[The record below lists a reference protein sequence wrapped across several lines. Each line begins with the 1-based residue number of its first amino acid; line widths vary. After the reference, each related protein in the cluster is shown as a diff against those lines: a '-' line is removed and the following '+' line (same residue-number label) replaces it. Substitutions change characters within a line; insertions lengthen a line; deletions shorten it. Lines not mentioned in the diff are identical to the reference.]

1 MSKQNH
7 SKQSLFSEVNGHTIP
22 NPKNQYALVLH
33 TLMENPKGITQLYW
47 ANHYNILKFATRL
60 GELETKL
67 SKILVKK
74 EPQKFTNRFGHEGQY
89 VLYTPILTIQEYL
102 EIYNKI
108 NK

>member
-1 MSKQNH
+1 MSKKTSGQN
-7 SKQSLFSEVNGHTIP
+7 LFSLVDGNTIP

-60 GELETKL
+60 GELENKL
-67 SKILVKK
+67 ARILVKK
-74 EPQKFTNRFGHEGQY
+74 EPQDFKNRFGHKSQY

-102 EIYNKI
+102 EIYNQV

>member
-1 MSKQNH
+1 MSKKTAGQN
-7 SKQSLFSEVNGHTIP
+7 LFSLLDGHTIP

-60 GELETKL
+60 GELENKL
-67 SKILVKK
+67 AKILVKK
-74 EPQKFTNRFGHEGQY
+74 EPQDFTNRFGHKSQY
-89 VLYTPILTIQEYL
+89 VLYTPILTTQEYL
-102 EIYNKI
+102 EIYESI

>member
-1 MSKQNH
+1 MSKKNNGGQN
-7 SKQSLFSEVNGHTIP
+7 LFSMIGGHTIP
-22 NPKNQYALVLH
+22 NPKNQYALVVH

-60 GELETKL
+60 GGLENKI

-74 EPQKFTNRFGHEGQY
+74 ELQKFTNRFGHKSQY
-89 VLYTPILTIQEYL
+89 VLYTPILTTQEYL
-102 EIYNKI
+102 EIYNQV

>member
-1 MSKQNH
+1 MSKKTAGQN
-7 SKQSLFSEVNGHTIP
+7 LFSLVDGHTIP

-60 GELETKL
+60 GELENKL
-67 SKILVKK
+67 AKILVKK
-74 EPQKFTNRFGHEGQY
+74 EPQDFTNRFGHKSQY
-89 VLYTPILTIQEYL
+89 VLYTPILSIKEYL
-102 EIYNKI
+102 EIYESI